1 MPAPASRPGLR
12 HRQQGE
18 HRAIR
23 ESAAGRSEPK
33 GSAAGWWRGAGR
45 QSAGCEHGR
54 RAAFDAARSR
64 RRCVSPARCVWSTFP
79 IPSTP
84 PRRAHR
90 PNARRRT
97 DRFERRA
104 DGLSRPGRGPAHLR
118 HSPRASSFQ
127 TYRESATPPTMT
139 RKPMNPS
146 SICSTAALEQRELGQ
161 PSQIRGQ
168 NSRVCCI
175 KSAVP
180 KRCAQRARAREMGI
194 KQLLFGDAADDPQKC
209 CLVWQCLC
217 LPCILCSGKRL
228 KPPSGH
234 RPEAPV
240 EPQSVAAASI
250 SR

>member
-168 NSRVCCI
+168 NSRVCYI
-175 KSAVP
+175 KSAGGQSDVP
-180 KRCAQRARAREMGI
+180 SARLRGRWVSSSCFSETLPMTRRSAASCGSACA
-194 KQLLFGDAADDPQKC
+194 F
-209 CLVWQCLC
+209 
-217 LPCILCSGKRL
+217 
-228 KPPSGH
+228 
-234 RPEAPV
+234 PV
-240 EPQSVAAASI
+240 FSAAAND
-250 SR
+250 